1 MHLDWAQLEP
11 CHGSAMPS
19 QTWKQQTHQGVCDGS
34 VTLLLGLH
42 LLQAEELLALQLIQ
56 LTLSQAKEVIRLS

>member
-1 MHLDWAQLEP
+1 MGTILSH
-11 CHGSAMPS
+11 AMERPDS
-19 QTWKQQTHQGVCDGS
+19 EAATHQSVCDGS

-56 LTLSQAKEVIRLS
+56 LTLSQAKEIIRLS